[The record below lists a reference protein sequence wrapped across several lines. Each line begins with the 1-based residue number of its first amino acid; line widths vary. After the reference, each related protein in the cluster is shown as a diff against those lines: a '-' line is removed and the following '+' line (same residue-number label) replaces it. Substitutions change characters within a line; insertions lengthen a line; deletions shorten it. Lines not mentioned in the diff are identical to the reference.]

1 MNTEQRASGAQRA
14 AVSVPATSANLG
26 PGYDCLGAALD
37 LRDYYRVELTTA
49 PGVRVHVTG
58 EGADTVPRD
67 HSNLVASSF
76 LRCFE
81 HLGDTPPVGVDIYCT
96 NAIPH
101 GRGLG
106 SSSAAT
112 VGGLALGRAMS
123 VRGDE
128 LPNYALLEFATELE
142 GHPDNVAPAVFG
154 GFTVSW
160 VENRV
165 GRAVQLQPHPDVVPV
180 VAISPTPLAT
190 SVARELMPAEVPLAD
205 AIFNVTRASLLC
217 HALTQDPEL
226 LLPATADALHQDH
239 RASAYPAAHQ
249 LVSTMREH
257 GRAAVISGAGPSV
270 LALAYGDPEAVAA
283 DLSRHA
289 GSGWDVRILAFSAA
303 GIIES

>member
-1 MNTEQRASGAQRA
+1 MSTDKAVTRTQRAS
-14 AVSVPATSANLG
+14 VSVPATTANLG

-37 LRDYYRVELTTA
+37 LRDTYHVTLSDQ
-49 PGVRVHVTG
+49 PGVRVQVVG
-58 EGADTVPRD
+58 EGADTVPHD
-67 HSNLVASSF
+67 HTNLVASSF

-81 HLGDTPPVGVDIYCT
+81 RLGDTPPVGVDIHCL

-101 GRGLG
+101 GRGMG

-128 LPNYALLEFATELE
+128 LPDYALLEFATELE
-142 GHPDNVAPAVFG
+142 GHPDNVAPAVYG

-180 VAISPTPLAT
+180 MAVSPTPLSTAA
-190 SVARELMPAEVPLAD
+190 ARDLMPVEVPLAA

-217 HALTQDPEL
+217 HALTRDPEL
-226 LLPATADALHQDH
+226 LLPATADALHQDQ
-239 RASAYPAAHQ
+239 RATAYPEAHQ
-249 LVSTMREH
+249 LVVTMREH

-270 LALAYGDPEAVAA
+270 LALAYGDPDAVAD
-283 DLSRHA
+283 DLRRHA
-289 GSGWDVRILAFSAA
+289 GSGWDVRILAFTAT
-303 GIIES
+303 GIVVT